1 MMMRYGEEVI
11 YRGAFCRD
19 KIRRRAR
26 AIRAKFS
33 LLSIM
38 RCESRRDQCAE
49 LVVGDSCA
57 ARRTQSATADPRLL
71 SQIKIR
77 LR

>member
-11 YRGAFCRD
+11 YRGAFRRD

-49 LVVGDSCA
+49 FVVSESCA
-57 ARRTQSATADPRLL
+57 ARRTQSATVNPWLL
-71 SQIKIR
+71 PQIKIR
-77 LR
+77 LC